1 MAAPSYKLDF
11 NALATEAVKQK
22 AEEAIRGQLEKRL
35 GGGAAKEGAKEA
47 PKSGGDALKEGLKGL
62 FGR

>member
-1 MAAPSYKLDF
+1 
-11 NALATEAVKQK
+11 LATEAVKQK
-22 AEEAIRGQLEKRL
+22 AEEVIRGQLEKRL

-47 PKSGGDALKEGLKGL
+47 PKSSGDALKEGLKGL